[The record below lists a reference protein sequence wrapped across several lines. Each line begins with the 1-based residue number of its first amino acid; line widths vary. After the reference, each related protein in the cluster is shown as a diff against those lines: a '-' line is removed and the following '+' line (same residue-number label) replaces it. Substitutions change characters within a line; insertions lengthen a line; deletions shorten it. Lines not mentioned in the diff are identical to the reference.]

1 MKIGFYVLVA
11 CLTLTA
17 CSSAPT
23 HYYTLM
29 PATDSL
35 ITPTVVP
42 FQYELTTVN
51 VPAQVD
57 QPQIVVRQGESG
69 VQILETE
76 RWASPLSDE
85 VRSALRHHL
94 RLQMGRADSA
104 GVARDSGLQN
114 ASIQVDI
121 RRLEMVPGHYALI
134 EAIWSLRNT
143 GGAGPR
149 RSLSCTS
156 VIRQEAT
163 AEMSALVLAHQ
174 QLIRELS
181 VRIVQTVI
189 PWMASSDYACPN

>member
-1 MKIGFYVLVA
+1 
-11 CLTLTA
+11 
-17 CSSAPT
+17 
-23 HYYTLM
+23 M

-143 GGAGPR
+143 RGAGPR

>member
-29 PATDSL
+29 PATDSP
-35 ITPTVVP
+35 TTQTVVP

-76 RWASPLSDE
+76 RWASPLADE

-94 RLQMGRADSA
+94 RLQMGRADRA

-114 ASIQVDI
+114 VSIQVDM
-121 RRLEMVPGHYALI
+121 RRLEMVPGRYALI
-134 EAIWSLRNT
+134 EAVWSLRNT

-163 AEMSALVLAHQ
+163 AEMGALVLAHQ

>member
-1 MKIGFYVLVA
+1 VKIGFYVLVA

-17 CSSAPT
+17 CRSAPT

-121 RRLEMVPGHYALI
+121 RRLEMVPGRYALI
-134 EAIWSLRNT
+134 EAVWSLRNT

>member
-29 PATDSL
+29 PATDS
-35 ITPTVVP
+35 PTTQTVAP

-76 RWASPLSDE
+76 RWASPLADE

-94 RLQMGRADSA
+94 RLQMGRADRA

-114 ASIQVDI
+114 VYIQVDM
-121 RRLEMVPGHYALI
+121 RRLEMVPGRYALI
-134 EAIWSLRNT
+134 EAVWSLRNT

-163 AEMSALVLAHQ
+163 AEMGALVLAHQ

-189 PWMASSDYACPN
+189 PWMASSDYACSN

>member
-29 PATDSL
+29 PATDSP
-35 ITPTVVP
+35 TTQTVVP

-76 RWASPLSDE
+76 RWASPLADE

-114 ASIQVDI
+114 ASIQVDM
-121 RRLEMVPGHYALI
+121 RRLEMVPGRYALI
-134 EAIWSLRNT
+134 EAVWSLRNT

-163 AEMSALVLAHQ
+163 AEMGALVLAHQ

-189 PWMASSDYACPN
+189 PWMASSDYACSN

>member
-29 PATDSL
+29 PATDSP
-35 ITPTVVP
+35 TTQTVVP

-76 RWASPLSDE
+76 RWASPLADE

-94 RLQMGRADSA
+94 RLQMGRADRA

-114 ASIQVDI
+114 VSIQVDM
-121 RRLEMVPGHYALI
+121 RRLEMVPGRYALI
-134 EAIWSLRNT
+134 EAVWSLRNT

-163 AEMSALVLAHQ
+163 AEMGALVLAHQ

-189 PWMASSDYACPN
+189 PWMASSDYACSN

>member
-29 PATDSL
+29 PATDSP
-35 ITPTVVP
+35 TTQTVVP

-76 RWASPLSDE
+76 RWASPLADE

-114 ASIQVDI
+114 VSIQVDM
-121 RRLEMVPGHYALI
+121 RRLEMVPGRYALI
-134 EAIWSLRNT
+134 EAVWSLRNT

-163 AEMSALVLAHQ
+163 AEMGALVLAHQ

-189 PWMASSDYACPN
+189 PWMASSDYACSN

>member
-76 RWASPLSDE
+76 RWASPLADE

-94 RLQMGRADSA
+94 RLQMGRADRA

-114 ASIQVDI
+114 VSIQVDM
-121 RRLEMVPGHYALI
+121 RRLEMVPGRYALI
-134 EAIWSLRNT
+134 EAVWSLRNT

>member
-76 RWASPLSDE
+76 RWASPLADE

-163 AEMSALVLAHQ
+163 AEMGALVLAHQ

-189 PWMASSDYACPN
+189 PWMASSDYACSN